1 MTRNGAFF
9 FLFCSQNISKLKR
22 SERMIINRGF
32 LPTFNSTHFKS
43 TFQCKAERHHPF
55 SLPTPIISS
64 LVFLFI

>member
-43 TFQCKAERHHPF
+43 TFQCKA
-55 SLPTPIISS
+55 
-64 LVFLFI
+64 